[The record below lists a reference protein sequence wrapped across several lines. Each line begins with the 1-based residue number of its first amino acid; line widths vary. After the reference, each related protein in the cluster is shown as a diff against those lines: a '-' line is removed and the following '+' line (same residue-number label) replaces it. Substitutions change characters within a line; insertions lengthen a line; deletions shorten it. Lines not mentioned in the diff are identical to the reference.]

1 MGGSP
6 VAPNSTTRGWSK
18 FKGGSW
24 TTKKICRKHRI
35 HEAIAITL
43 PLVYNRSTVA
53 QSLQE
58 RDPYARLLMP
68 ELQNSM
74 NLDTISPLQA
84 CTYSRLCVCVCVCVC
99 LCMFTYVY
107 ECTYHACMH
116 VMYARM
122 HRCIYASMQARTVA
136 HICSRVQLL
145 RHSTSEPIH
154 SCIITLMHAPS
165 CLLACIT
172 LS

>member
-1 MGGSP
+1 MPMGGSP

-74 NLDTISPLQA
+74 NLDTILPLQA

-99 LCMFTYVY
+99 VFMYVY
-107 ECTYHACMH
+107 IRVRVYVSCMHACDVCTHAQM
-116 VMYARM
+116 
-122 HRCIYASMQARTVA
+122 
-136 HICSRVQLL
+136 HICK
-145 RHSTSEPIH
+145 HASTH
-154 SCIITLMHAPS
+154 SCTHLFSYTAPTS
-165 CLLACIT
+165 LHI
-172 LS
+172 